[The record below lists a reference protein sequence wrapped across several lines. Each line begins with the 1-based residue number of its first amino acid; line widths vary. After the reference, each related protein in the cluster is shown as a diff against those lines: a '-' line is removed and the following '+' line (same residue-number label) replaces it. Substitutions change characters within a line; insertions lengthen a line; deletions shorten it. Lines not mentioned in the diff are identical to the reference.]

1 MVLNKEL
8 FVFALYGEVF
18 FVSYCC
24 KKKDMIPLIRDFIKG
39 KNIYHGDLSI
49 NEYVENSKD
58 ATILKYVYYVQLRT
72 DSTIFSITNTKNG
85 IHKEY
90 YISDKVLLKHMIK
103 VVRRKYIIENLVNDI

>member
-1 MVLNKEL
+1 MLLNKNI

-18 FVSYCC
+18 FVSYCR

-39 KNIYHGDLSI
+39 KNIYHCDLSI

-58 ATILKYVYYVQLRT
+58 ATILQYVYYVQLRR

-85 IHKEY
+85 IHNEH
-90 YISDKVLLKHMIK
+90 YISDKVLLNHMIK
-103 VVRRKYIIENLVNDI
+103 VARRKYIIENLVNEF